1 MSTHFEASIL
11 IVEDDPQQVRLYA
24 QALSRYRLTCV
35 STGTAALAA
44 LAERVPDLILLDNV
58 LARGEIGTTF
68 LPRLKEAAAHVPV
81 IIISGTLDIGG
92 KLAALQGRNSAHYL
106 LEKPVSLNDLER
118 TVKTALDECGLGETV
133 RSLRS
138 LERAELVETG
148 DRERLFTERLAR
160 QHELLKRLRS
170 TNQRPNFTHLAA
182 EFGVDR
188 KSIRRDVRDLVQRGQ
203 LSAELLAGLDNDPDR
218 DG

>member
-68 LPRLKEAAAHVPV
+68 LPRLKEAAA
-81 IIISGTLDIGG
+81 
-92 KLAALQGRNSAHYL
+92 Q
-106 LEKPVSLNDLER
+106 
-118 TVKTALDECGLGETV
+118 C
-133 RSLRS
+133 RSLS
-138 LERAELVETG
+138 SPGPWT
-148 DRERLFTERLAR
+148 
-160 QHELLKRLRS
+160 S
-170 TNQRPNFTHLAA
+170 AA
-182 EFGVDR
+182 NWPCCKAPIPHITCWRNRF
-188 KSIRRDVRDLVQRGQ
+188 
-203 LSAELLAGLDNDPDR
+203 P
-218 DG
+218 